1 MRPIIVFIAVVL
13 ISTSLVA
20 SGCTI
25 NKKNRDPIYVIQNGG
40 TEKPAEI
47 PMIKVLL
54 NQHKGKKN
62 IKIQISQNAKFYK
75 ADDDNSQ
82 IAINKFPD
90 IIEITANPAGYTLSG
105 ENDFTSEILSDYFRI
120 TVKDSKIL
128 LRFSTT
134 DEIAILGELIVS
146 KSKDSKEK
154 FDIIVRTDLETYC
167 AQVLFNEMPESFDQ
181 EALKAQSVATRTYAL
196 FKIMENS
203 PQERTPWAFDLVNT
217 QQDTVF
223 NPSLLNT
230 NAQKICKA
238 TFGEVITAKDMNGN
252 PRIFPAYYHSTCG
265 GATAS
270 AWDAHGTYKN
280 LESLQGVKTD
290 FCQDSPVY
298 TWKRT
303 YSWLKW
309 RELLIANEFT
319 TENMS
324 KTLKNLEIPG
334 KDGFGRAR
342 KFKFTFEGKSDF
354 DIQAIVFRNKVV
366 GPGKTEGQLPSVFI
380 TSVKITGDAIDIE
393 GKGWGHGC
401 GMCQW
406 GANKLSRDGKGYQ
419 EILKIYYPSADIWG
433 YYK

>member
-1 MRPIIVFIAVVL
+1 M
-13 ISTSLVA
+13 
-20 SGCTI
+20 
-25 NKKNRDPIYVIQNGG
+25 
-40 TEKPAEI
+40 
-47 PMIKVLL
+47 
-54 NQHKGKKN
+54 
-62 IKIQISQNAKFYK
+62 QISQNAKFFK
-75 ADDDNSQ
+75 ADTEDSQ
-82 IAINKFPD
+82 ILLKKYPN
-90 IIEITANPAGYTLSG
+90 IIELTANPAGFSLIG
-105 ENDFTSEILSDYFRI
+105 ENGFTSELLSDYFRI
-120 TVKDSKIL
+120 SVQDSKITL
-128 LRFSTT
+128 KFSTT
-134 DEIAILGELIVS
+134 DELTILGELVVS
-146 KSKDSKEK
+146 KSNESKEK

-167 AQVLFNEMPESFDQ
+167 AQVLFNEMPESFDT

-203 PQERTPWAFDLVNT
+203 PKERTPWAHDLVNT

-223 NPSLLNT
+223 NPSSLNS

-280 LESLQGVKTD
+280 LEPLQGAATD

-324 KTLKNLEIPG
+324 KTLKNLEISE
-334 KDGFGRAR
+334 KDRFGRAR
-342 KFKFTFEGKSDF
+342 KIKFTFEGKSDF

-380 TSVKITGDAIDIE
+380 TSIKINGDIIEIE

-406 GANKLSRDGKGYQ
+406 GANKLSKDGKDYQ
-419 EILKIYYPSADIWG
+419 GILKTYYPGADIWG